1 MEEERRSTSARQNWR
16 KVFAVRKFLS
26 LAKFQSQQPPADLLV
41 GQGLQPTT
49 IKTHF
54 CIDCQCD
61 QMASQLAKVK
71 DQLLAKILPT
81 KYTLSFSPNLGPVS

>member
-41 GQGLQPTT
+41 GQKYLVGKKIANGAFGQLRLARHIETNSVSFPTFAAFLFFLEGKLRIQP
-49 IKTHF
+49 
-54 CIDCQCD
+54 
-61 QMASQLAKVK
+61 SV
-71 DQLLAKILPT
+71 
-81 KYTLSFSPNLGPVS
+81 